1 MTVEVD
7 DDVGVVEMDE
17 DEDFDIDDEDDVEE
31 GFIVRRSS
39 KKDFDSEADYAD
51 CRCTLIELIDGG
63 MT

>member
-31 GFIVRRSS
+31 GFIVRRSP
-39 KKDFDSEADYAD
+39 KKDFD
-51 CRCTLIELIDGG
+51 
-63 MT
+63 